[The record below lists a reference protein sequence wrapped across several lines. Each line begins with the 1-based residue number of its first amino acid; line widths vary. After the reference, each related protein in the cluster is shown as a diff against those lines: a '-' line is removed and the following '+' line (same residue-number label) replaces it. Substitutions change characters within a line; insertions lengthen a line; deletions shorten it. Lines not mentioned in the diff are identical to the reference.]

1 MIDNNL
7 CPLFNSKNIT
17 GRKLIDLALDRIRQN
32 PEGRMNLIW
41 LEATGCSGNI
51 ISLLNAENP
60 DVAYLFKKMVNLRYS
75 NSLMQAEGERAYE
88 QFLETLSTD
97 FILVVEGA
105 AALKN
110 NGLYNIVASYEGRYI
125 TAMEAVKQA
134 GEKAKYVL
142 AVGTCASFGGP
153 SAAQPNPSE
162 SVGIDKILEREVI
175 KVPGCPSHP
184 DWVIGTIAHLLYFG
198 KPELDE
204 LNRPIIFYGI
214 TIHDRC
220 TRRSYF
226 DKGIFAKKLGDI
238 ECMFKIGCRGPV
250 TRTDCPVRQWN
261 GYVNWP
267 VKDNTPCIGC
277 AQERFPDGM
286 EPFIRY

>member
-32 PEGRMNLIW
+32 LEGRMNLIW

-175 KVPGCPSHP
+175 KFRDVP
-184 DWVIGTIAHLLYFG
+184 VILTGLL
-198 KPELDE
+198 
-204 LNRPIIFYGI
+204 
-214 TIHDRC
+214 
-220 TRRSYF
+220 
-226 DKGIFAKKLGDI
+226 
-238 ECMFKIGCRGPV
+238 
-250 TRTDCPVRQWN
+250 
-261 GYVNWP
+261 
-267 VKDNTPCIGC
+267 
-277 AQERFPDGM
+277 AQLLIYYISENLSWM
-286 EPFIRY
+286 N